1 MASVGDD
8 PQKKASLL
16 YLLYKPA
23 SLFASISGTMV
34 AATASLGVS
43 LLTNTTVDGIKMG
56 KDVMRAHAL
65 GNYEPI
71 LQNFAELEKK
81 LGVAASSGSHI
92 DELRRL
98 QGLTQD
104 VQKNYRLIQALEVEA
119 KAPGTLKQFAELDD
133 IVGKAAANQIR
144 STNNLDEIRRL
155 VTKNL
160 KGSDAVDWL
169 KQLSQDVQKF
179 GGNGSARVLEHAEV
193 LNGILDTQKQLAARS
208 VVGVKYLGA
217 LEDISKIATI
227 SRVQDTTLLMIQK
240 TEDMQQLRVAFM
252 KLGTQGIK
260 HLFNGIP
267 LIGLSAGTYELLSQ
281 EKKAEASGWLK
292 MIGSA
297 LSMPVA
303 GLVLLSEVEINKN
316 EGLTLENTGK

>member
-34 AATASLGVS
+34 AATTSLGVS

-56 KDVMRAHAL
+56 KDVMRAHAR

-81 LGVAASSGSHI
+81 LGVAVSSGSHA
-92 DELRRL
+92 DQLRGL
-98 QGLTQD
+98 QKLTQD
-104 VQKNYRLIQALEVEA
+104 VQKNYRLIQALETEA
-119 KAPGTLKQFAELDD
+119 KTPGAMKQFAELDD
-133 IVGKAAANQIR
+133 IVGKDIANKIR
-144 STNNLDEIRRL
+144 NAKNLPDMRLL
-155 VTKNL
+155 VTQSL
-160 KGSDAVDWL
+160 RGSNAVDFM
-169 KQLSQDVQKF
+169 KQLAQDLQKF
-179 GGNGSARVLEHAEV
+179 GGTGLARILEQVEA
-193 LNGILDTQKQLAARS
+193 LNGILDTQKHLAARS
-208 VVGVKYLGA
+208 NIGMKYFGV
-217 LEDISKIATI
+217 LEDIAKIATI
-227 SRVQDTTLLMIQK
+227 SRIQDTTLLMTNNI
-240 TEDMQQLRVAFM
+240 EDIKLLHATFM
-252 KLGTQGIK
+252 KLGAQGIK

-267 LIGLSAGTYELLSQ
+267 LIGLGAGTYELLSQ